1 MSNIVKIENWS
12 LAIENNEPRVRD
24 LDLAERLGY
33 AQPRDIRKLVKTYQK
48 SGDLSQDDV
57 RAVVARTRVG
67 IAERNVTEFWLSEA
81 AALFIV
87 TKSETKNAIALTKE
101 MIRVF
106 MLVRRGMIETQPSP
120 ELGELKS
127 MVIELRSEL
136 SRQALE
142 GGMIGESGARIVS
155 ERILEL
161 SQWQYMRSSAP
172 SIKSAQ
178 TRIRQK
184 LCRDVDWGG
193 SGREWKLLPSNR
205 FGEVL
210 AVLKSMRNDLLA
222 EAKLRSKAAPP
233 NVVQLHLPG
242 LKKAQ

>member
-24 LDLAERLGY
+24 LDLADRLGY
-33 AQPRDIRKLVKTYQK
+33 AHPIDIRKLVRRYQN
-48 SGDLSQDDV
+48 SGDLSREEV
-57 RAVVARTRVG
+57 LATVAKSTGGRPG
-67 IAERNVTEFWLSEA
+67 TEFWLSEA

-106 MLVRRGMIETQPSP
+106 MLVRRGMIETQPSL
-120 ELGELKS
+120 ELGELKL

-222 EAKLRSKAAPP
+222 EAKLRLKAVPS